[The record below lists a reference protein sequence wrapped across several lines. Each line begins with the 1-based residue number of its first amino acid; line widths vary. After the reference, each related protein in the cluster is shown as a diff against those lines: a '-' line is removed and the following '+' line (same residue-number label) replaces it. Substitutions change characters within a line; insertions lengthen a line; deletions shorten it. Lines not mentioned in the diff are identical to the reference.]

1 MFLSK
6 RFPCIGKASLKMSAT
21 VLDDYTMCQHKKCRD
36 ITESVRS
43 PWPIWS
49 YGDFPLAF
57 LAVTVNLCCAGL
69 LFFSTSS
76 LSCAERQPRCTT
88 SRVGPER
95 PSHPQEGYD
104 DVSWPRQTPLLPCS
118 RVLRYSTRVCAGKQ
132 TVCVF
137 SVLSHFT
144 PFTRISFV
152 SHLCPCP
159 YFQLHK
165 KKQYF
170 PIVLLHNKSFQIA
183 K

>member
-21 VLDDYTMCQHKKCRD
+21 VLDDYTLL
-36 ITESVRS
+36 
-43 PWPIWS
+43 WS

-57 LAVTVNLCCAGL
+57 LAVIVKLCCAGL
-69 LFFSTSS
+69 PFFSTSS
-76 LSCAERQPRCTT
+76 LSCAERQPRCTV

-95 PSHPQEGYD
+95 PAHPQEGYD
-104 DVSWPRQTPLLPCS
+104 DVSWPRQTPLSPCR
-118 RVLRYSTRVCAGKQ
+118 RVLRYSTCVCAGKQ

-137 SVLSHFT
+137 PVLSHFT

-152 SHLCPCP
+152 SLLCPCP
-159 YFQLHK
+159 YSQLHK
-165 KKQYF
+165 KKNNISQLCYF
-170 PIVLLHNKSFQIA
+170 IIKAF